1 MCGKECVSSRGL
13 KRHRTL
19 KHVQE
24 EVTPKEQK
32 KVLIAIDEFM
42 NIVKNCA
49 DSCSEDL
56 CLPEDPRKM
65 LSFFD
70 FTPVDDPVELSAVL
84 KPVVENF
91 HGNTE
96 N

>member
-1 MCGKECVSSRGL
+1 MCRKECVSSREL

-24 EVTPKEQK
+24 EVTRKEPKK

-56 CLPEDPRKM
+56 CLPEKNV
-65 LSFFD
+65 FIF
-70 FTPVDDPVELSAVL
+70 
-84 KPVVENF
+84 
-91 HGNTE
+91 
-96 N
+96 